1 MSPAWGNERIYSRRD
16 RKVPQ
21 QPNLVERDLMSLQN
35 DSKRAGAMLVTIHHF
50 PGHVI
55 ISMSL
60 SISRNWLCFDCC
72 CVLCNRRGGRIFLP
86 SPELELA
93 NLDSGSKRELG
104 YGKRRPTSLAK
115 A

>member
-1 MSPAWGNERIYSRRD
+1 
-16 RKVPQ
+16 
-21 QPNLVERDLMSLQN
+21 
-35 DSKRAGAMLVTIHHF
+35 MLVTIHHF

-72 CVLCNRRGGRIFLP
+72 CVLCNRRGGGIFLT

-93 NLDSGSKRELG
+93 NLDSGGKKERG
-104 YGKRRPTSLAK
+104 YGKKK
-115 A
+115 ANFLSKGLVHF

>member
-1 MSPAWGNERIYSRRD
+1 
-16 RKVPQ
+16 
-21 QPNLVERDLMSLQN
+21 MSLQD
-35 DSKRAGAMLVTIHHF
+35 DSKGAGAMLVTIHHF

-60 SISRNWLCFDCC
+60 SISRNWLCF
-72 CVLCNRRGGRIFLP
+72 VSPATEEVGGNFLP

-93 NLDSGSKRELG
+93 NLDSGGKQELG
-104 YGKRRPTSLAK
+104 YGKKRPTSLAK

>member
-1 MSPAWGNERIYSRRD
+1 
-16 RKVPQ
+16 
-21 QPNLVERDLMSLQN
+21 MSLQD
-35 DSKRAGAMLVTIHHF
+35 DSKGAGAMLVTIHHF

-72 CVLCNRRGGRIFLP
+72 CVSCNRRGGGGGNFLP

-93 NLDSGSKRELG
+93 NLDSGGKQELG
-104 YGKRRPTSLAK
+104 YGKKRPTSLAK

>member
-1 MSPAWGNERIYSRRD
+1 
-16 RKVPQ
+16 
-21 QPNLVERDLMSLQN
+21 MSLQD
-35 DSKRAGAMLVTIHHF
+35 DSEGAAAMLVTIHHF
-50 PGHVI
+50 PGHAV

-72 CVLCNRRGGRIFLP
+72 CVPCNRRGGEIFLP

-93 NLDSGSKRELG
+93 NLDSGVKQELG
-104 YGKRRPTSLAK
+104 YGKKRPTPFGK